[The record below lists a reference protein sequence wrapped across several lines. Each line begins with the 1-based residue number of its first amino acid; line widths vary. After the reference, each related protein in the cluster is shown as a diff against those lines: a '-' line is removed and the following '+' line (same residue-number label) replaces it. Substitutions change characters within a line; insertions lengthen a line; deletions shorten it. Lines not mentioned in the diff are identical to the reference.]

1 MSLFLRPATAVALAV
16 LRSTE
21 SQLNKT
27 QQQAASGLRVAG
39 AKDNAVYWHVA
50 TMTRSDT
57 SALSAVGDALGLA
70 AATVNIASTSI
81 SNAADVVSQIKAKLV
96 AATEDGVDK
105 TKINDDISQL
115 KDQLRSIGE
124 AASFNGDN
132 WVQLDGDDDPYKPKE
147 IPASIIRH
155 TDGTIAIGK
164 LTYLGDAAPTG
175 TITTDDAGYLI
186 DDLANGTGGHGV
198 LTSDAFA
205 KSVGAGQNYVLLTS
219 KGGDT
224 SGQVEIAL
232 DSTTT
237 SGQVK
242 DMLSV
247 VDAMLGQLTTVGSA
261 FGSMEKRIELQ
272 QNFAQSLGDSLTEGV
287 GKLVDADMEEVSSR
301 LLALQTQQQLGLQS
315 LSIANAS
322 YDTIRQLFQNIH

>member
-1 MSLFLRPATAVALAV
+1 MSIFLRPTTAVALAV
-16 LRSTE
+16 LRSTQ
-21 SQLNKT
+21 SQLDKT
-27 QQQAASGLRVAG
+27 QQQAASGLRVSG
-39 AKDNAVYWHVA
+39 AEDNAAYWHVA

-57 SALSAVGDALGLA
+57 SALSAVGDALGMA
-70 AATVNIASTSI
+70 AATVNMASTSI
-81 SNAADVVSQIKAKLV
+81 SNAADVVSAIKAKLV

-105 TKINDDISQL
+105 TKINEDISQL

-132 WVQLDGDDDPYKPKE
+132 WVLLDGDDDPYKPKE
-147 IPASIIRH
+147 IPASLIRY
-155 TDGTIAIGK
+155 TDGSIAIGK

-175 TITTDDAGYLI
+175 SITTDDAGYLI

-205 KSVGAGQNYVLLTS
+205 KSVGAAQNYVLLTS
-219 KGGDT
+219 KNGDT
-224 SGQVEIAL
+224 TGQVEIAL

-237 SGQVK
+237 AGQVK

-247 VDAMLGQLTTVGSA
+247 VDAMLQQLTTVGSA
-261 FGSMEKRIELQ
+261 FGSMEKRVELQ
-272 QNFAQSLGDSLTEGV
+272 QSFAQNLSDSLTEGV

-301 LLALQTQQQLGLQS
+301 LLAEQTQQQLGLQS